1 MGLLTMYMYIYIYT
15 YTNTHLRVGT
25 EAGIGRYATECQSGA
40 HAHAHTPA
48 DANANVN
55 AGAMTGVAKICCVRY
70 AYAIVVCSL
79 LVYVMDAMHAMYYRM
94 KGYTDTFNVCMV
106 YVCMYVFMYVCMY
119 VCTVYAQ
126 SQLQSPQAPNFEA
139 HNLNWTGRLVWSLE
153 SKTQA

>member
-1 MGLLTMYMYIYIYT
+1 M
-15 YTNTHLRVGT
+15 GT

-48 DANANVN
+48 DANANAN

-94 KGYTDTFNVCMV
+94 KGYTDTFNVCM
-106 YVCMYVFMYVCMY
+106 YGVCMYLCMYVCMY
-119 VCTVYAQ
+119 RVCAISTPKP
-126 SQLQSPQAPNFEA
+126 SS
-139 HNLNWTGRLVWSLE
+139 
-153 SKTQA
+153 SKL